1 MVDSQVSCRWTT
13 PEGAGTLSDGTLGRR
28 TPGGNRL
35 AEKFCHYPLESRY
48 ASDMA
53 VNQEMSTV
61 PYVAW
66 RTFWTFIEELRA
78 AGSAPQ
84 VIDGS
89 VLGENRSGAARSQ
102 LLITLRFLGL
112 TDHSKQKTNTLDEL
126 VAADEPMSLVRSLL
140 EHAYAPV
147 FSLGLESATVGQ
159 VNETLT
165 SMGSG
170 QGETLRKARMFF
182 LNAAT
187 DAGVEL
193 GPHLRMTK
201 TTRPGNGQRKP
212 RRATAQP
219 RPPRS
224 PDATEAMKQTYFDVL
239 IEKAKDSDSLDEH
252 LLDRIEKLIGMQPDQ
267 PTD

>member
-1 MVDSQVSCRWTT
+1 
-13 PEGAGTLSDGTLGRR
+13 
-28 TPGGNRL
+28 
-35 AEKFCHYPLESRY
+35 
-48 ASDMA
+48 MA
-53 VNQEMSTV
+53 VNHETSTV

-66 RTFWTFIEELRA
+66 RTFWTFIEELRST
-78 AGSAPQ
+78 GSAPQ

-102 LLITLRFLGL
+102 LLIALRFLVL
-112 TDHSKQKTNTLDEL
+112 ADQNKQKTSALDDL
-126 VAADEPMSLVRSLL
+126 VATDDPSAQLRALL
-140 EHAYAPV
+140 GQAYAPV
-147 FSLGLESATVGQ
+147 FGVGLENATVGQ
-159 VNETLT
+159 VNDTLT

-193 GPHLRMTK
+193 GPHLRMK
-201 TTRPGNGQRKP
+201 KASRAGNGPRKP
-212 RRATAQP
+212 RQRAAAQS

-239 IEKAKDSDSLDEH
+239 IDKAKGSDSLDED
-252 LLDRIEKLIGMQPDQ
+252 LLNRIEKLIGMQTDQ
-267 PTD
+267 LKE